1 MRYFT
6 TFATLFA
13 VVTYVA
19 AHGYV
24 QSVTADGQTESGWLP
39 FTDP

>member
-1 MRYFT
+1 MRCFFA
-6 TFATLFA
+6 FATLL
-13 VVTYVA
+13 VSVTYVA

-24 QSVTADGQTESGWLP
+24 TFVTADGQTDSGWLP

>member
-1 MRYFT
+1 MRCFT
-6 TFATLFA
+6 TFATLLA
-13 VVTYVA
+13 SVTYVA

-24 QSVTADGQTESGWLP
+24 TSVTADGQTDSGWLP

>member
-6 TFATLFA
+6 ALTTLFA

-19 AHGYV
+19 AHGFV
-24 QSVTADGQTESGWLP
+24 LSVAADGLNETGYLP